1 MSLPI
6 PTKPDLRTAALA
18 RRSALS
24 EAYRDEAAR
33 ALATHPFPLTVT
45 PGAIVAGYSPIR
57 SEIDPV
63 RLMQSL
69 AARGAELAL
78 PVVVARDEPLL
89 FRAWDTANVLV
100 AGSLGILEPSPDAP
114 PVAPDILLV
123 PLAAFDRAGHRI
135 GYGAGHYDRTFAQL
149 RAVKSFT
156 AIGVAFDT
164 QEIAAIPMQPHD
176 VALDFV
182 LTETRVIDFRSK

>member
-1 MSLPI
+1 MTLPLS
-6 PTKPDLRTAALA
+6 TKTDLRIAALA
-18 RRSALS
+18 RRGALG
-24 EAYRDEAAR
+24 EAYRDAAAH
-33 ALATHPFPLTVT
+33 ALAAQAFPVPIA
-45 PGAIVAGYSPIR
+45 PGASVAGYSPIR

-63 RLMQSL
+63 PLMQTL
-69 AARGAELAL
+69 AGVGARLAL
-78 PVVVARDEPLL
+78 PVIIARDAPLM
-89 FRAWDTANVLV
+89 FRVWDAGNALV
-100 AGSLGILEPSPDAP
+100 AGSLGILEPPAEAP
-114 PVAPDILLV
+114 QLMPDIVLV

-149 RAVKSFT
+149 RAAKPFT
-156 AIGVAFDT
+156 AIGLAFDT